1 MGLCVTITPIRYID
15 PSGLYYLE
23 KDSDGRIYAIIE
35 SGDTLSGIAKG
46 EVADPNAWRK
56 MNYSGDPA
64 KLQVGQRVDVTGIYN
79 NEYKI
84 ENIVYAG
91 KTPDGKPRRSLP
103 PTGEPNSKDTLYN
116 PDGTPKQDRVYGPD
130 RNPEYDD
137 DYNHAGDGHGIGFPH
152 RHPWEDGVRSKNPIP
167 VPTVEMSSNDGW
179 GVVIIGGIVTLVEL
193 ASYYY
198 GMPVDLPGN

>member
-116 PDGTPKQDRVYGPD
+116 PDGTPKQVEYMVRIAT
-130 RNPEYDD
+130 RNMMMIIIMRATVTEL
-137 DYNHAGDGHGIGFPH
+137 GFH
-152 RHPWEDGVRSKNPIP
+152 IDILGK
-167 VPTVEMSSNDGW
+167 MG
-179 GVVIIGGIVTLVEL
+179 
-193 ASYYY
+193 
-198 GMPVDLPGN
+198 